1 MRLGDWL
8 LLAFAIVMVAVVGL
22 MAFRRQGMHYRPPFH
37 APAPSG
43 DSADVEQHINVETDA
58 TWRELEQ
65 ANELIERLRT
75 EATLQAARVDARE
88 REMALEVAAEKQRL
102 RAEAA
107 ENKREAAKQ
116 TAARSRIALVAK
128 IAEHMA
134 PLLAGFPYN
143 FKEVRHVG
151 EVFDFLVYKGLENG
165 EIEEVIFLEVKSGP
179 GGRRNPRERALK
191 RAVDA
196 GRVRYE
202 VFVPDTAGARDADH
216 ADLLESV
223 GADGDN
229 E

>member
-8 LLAFAIVMVAVVGL
+8 LLTFAIVMVAVVGL

-37 APAPSG
+37 VPAPSAR
-43 DSADVEQHINVETDA
+43 SADVEQHIDVETEQLQ
-58 TWRELEQ
+58 RELAQ

-75 EATLQAARVDARE
+75 EATLQANRIESRE
-88 REMALEVAAEKQRL
+88 REMALEITEEKQRL

-107 ENKREAAKQ
+107 ETKRQ
-116 TAARSRIALVAK
+116 TAKLTAQRSRVALVAK

-134 PLLAGFPYN
+134 PLLSGFPYN

-165 EIEEVIFLEVKSGP
+165 EIEEVIFLEIKSGT

-191 RAVDA
+191 QAVDA

-202 VFVPDTAGARDADH
+202 VFVPDTAGARNADND
-216 ADLLESV
+216 DLEPV
-223 GADGDN
+223 GAGGDS
-229 E
+229 